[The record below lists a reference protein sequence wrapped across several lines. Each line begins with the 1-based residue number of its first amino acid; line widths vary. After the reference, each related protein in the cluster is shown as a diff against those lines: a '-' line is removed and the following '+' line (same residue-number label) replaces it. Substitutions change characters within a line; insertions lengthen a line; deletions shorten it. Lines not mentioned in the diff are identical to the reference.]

1 MTSNNQVRFAVNC
14 GRVLLALALLTLTGA
29 WATQVAE
36 QPIWGMS
43 QQHFF
48 NDSISRVVNVNGC
61 MGDSGRRVAHFGN
74 EPAALLQRFHRPVA
88 FGYRRVLGRALSRK
102 GYLRTIREVA

>member
-1 MTSNNQVRFAVNC
+1 MTSNNKVRFAVNC

-36 QPIWGMS
+36 QPILGMS

-48 NDSISRVVNVNGC
+48 NDSI
-61 MGDSGRRVAHFGN
+61 
-74 EPAALLQRFHRPVA
+74 
-88 FGYRRVLGRALSRK
+88 ALSLLGIGAFLDALYHAK
-102 GYLRTIREVA
+102 GI